1 MTSSHASLVYIHN
14 PDIKKCIEY
23 SINLIDQDTD
33 LQSYNI
39 LYVNC
44 TIPNDLF
51 NTINALPI
59 QFKNNTNVMKSFHYH
74 KANGLQDLQ
83 HLISSQKSDFIMI
96 IESIDQLV
104 KLTNLNYI
112 EANSLLSRI
121 LLLLKRNKL
130 SLLLD
135 RYCNSYIEYFVNDV
149 YEG

>member
-1 MTSSHASLVYIHN
+1 MTSPNANLIYIHN
-14 PDIKKCIEY
+14 RDIKKCIEY
-23 SINLIDQDTD
+23 SVNLIDQDTD

-39 LYVNC
+39 VYFNC

-59 QFKNNTNVMKSFHYH
+59 QFKHNTNVMKSFHYH
-74 KANGLQDLQ
+74 KANSLQDLQ
-83 HLISSQKSDFIMI
+83 HLISSQTSNFIMI

-112 EANSLLSRI
+112 EVNSLLTRI

-149 YEG
+149 YQG